1 MLLESV
7 TYMGSEAIDVEEI
20 VTKCPLRH
28 WNDAVQTMTSIMRE
42 SDIKL
47 VYQQLGERVN
57 EKWYEQKLDEDPTL
71 FLNQEDSESYQTS
84 FESDVGVENFPHLR

>member
-1 MLLESV
+1 MI
-7 TYMGSEAIDVEEI
+7 YMGPEVIKIEEN
-20 VTKCPLRH
+20 VSKCPLRH
-28 WNDAVQTMTSIMRE
+28 WNDSVQRMTSVMRE

-47 VYQQLGERVN
+47 VYQQLVERVN

-84 FESDVGVENFPHLR
+84 FESDIGVENFPHLK